1 MERIP
6 ALEEERMEATTT
18 VAQVLRKKGHQV
30 WSVAPD
36 TTMFDALRKMADHDV
51 GALLVMDGN
60 DLAGVIS
67 ERDYARKVI
76 LRGRASKETS
86 VRDLMTRDV
95 ITAAPEDAMQKCME
109 RMTEYRIR
117 HLPVMRDGVVI
128 GMISVGDVVEATI
141 SEQAFLIEQLQR
153 YIQGGAM

>member
-1 MERIP
+1 
-6 ALEEERMEATTT
+6 MEATTT

-60 DLAGVIS
+60 ELAGVIS

-76 LRGRASKETS
+76 LRGRASKDTPVSE
-86 VRDLMTRDV
+86 LMTREV
-95 ITAAPEDAMQKCME
+95 ITAAPEDRMQQCME
-109 RMTEYRIR
+109 RMTQHRIR